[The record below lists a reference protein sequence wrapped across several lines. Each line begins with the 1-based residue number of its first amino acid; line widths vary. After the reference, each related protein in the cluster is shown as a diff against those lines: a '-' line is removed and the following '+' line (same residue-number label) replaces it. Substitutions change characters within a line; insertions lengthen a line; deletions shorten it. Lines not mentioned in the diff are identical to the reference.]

1 MALINCPEC
10 GKEISEQAT
19 SCPNCGTPI
28 NNSANKKF
36 CQHCGGQIDK
46 DCVICPKCG
55 KQVGE
60 VAGTTNTN
68 NGTSPIIINNNTS
81 ASASS
86 SASAVAVGAGPIVYS
101 GKPVNKV
108 IYCLLAFFLGGIG
121 IHKFYAGKTGSG
133 IMFLLFCW
141 TGIPAIIALFN
152 LIGGLL
158 KPADANGNIWL

>member
-19 SCPNCGTPI
+19 SCPSCGTPI

-60 VAGTTNTN
+60 ISNTTKEN
-68 NGTSPIIINNNTS
+68 SPIIINNNN
-81 ASASS
+81 SASS
-86 SASAVAVGAGPIVYS
+86 SASATATVVGNGVIPY
-101 GKPVNKV
+101 GKPVNKLV
-108 IYCLLAFFLGGIG
+108 YCLLALFMGGIG
-121 IHKFYAGKTGSG
+121 VHKFYAGQMGKG

-141 TGIPAIIALFN
+141 TGIPAIIAFFN
-152 LIGGLL
+152 FIGGLL